1 MSNSATPWT
10 VAHQALLSMGFPRGV
25 PGQELE
31 QDAVRETWELLLR
44 QSFWRRIEDLL
55 RLSEMVGA

>member
-1 MSNSATPWT
+1 MRFIPRFFCTQRCLGP
-10 VAHQALLSMGFPRGV
+10 LLGSVFLA
-25 PGQELE
+25 QELE